1 MYALDENLGQSV
13 ECRDLE
19 CVAVQFIGMVG
30 AKVGG
35 VSVADTQNAAVSL
48 E

>member
-1 MYALDENLGQSV
+1 MSALDENLGQSV

-19 CVAVQFIGMVG
+19 CVAIQFIGMVG
-30 AKVGG
+30 TKVGR

-48 E
+48 K

>member
-1 MYALDENLGQSV
+1 MSALDENLGQSV

-19 CVAVQFIGMVG
+19 CVTVQFIGMVG
-30 AKVGG
+30 TKVRG
-35 VSVADTQNAAVSL
+35 VSVADAQNAAVPV

>member
-1 MYALDENLGQSV
+1 MSALDEDLGQSV

-30 AKVGG
+30 TQVGR
-35 VSVADTQNAAVSL
+35 VSVADAQNAAVTL